1 MAKKPKDENDPTGL
15 VEFAR
20 RLDEGEAAVVP
31 TSEVTPVQE
40 GDVAPEAPSEVSDV
54 TPPAST

>member
-31 TSEVTPVQE
+31 TNEVTPVPE
-40 GDVAPEAPSEVSDV
+40 GDVAIEASAEEPDA